1 MMNKTCKALSL
12 LAFIGGGALPL
23 QAQELSFSGE
33 LSLTARYY
41 EDDGLFFG
49 QPSSGVSYMPE
60 GRFSFRTDLGFADA
74 EFEVYGRADD
84 RTGSEL
90 FDIQKAY
97 LSRTGERW
105 SVLVGSDIVF
115 WGTTES
121 YNPVNIINQ
130 NDTFARFDETRK
142 LGQPMVNVNYE
153 SGALGTFSFYAL
165 LGFREPDLGTT
176 SSRPRFIVVPDD
188 DVAIFEKSTDKI
200 DFALRNTNT
209 VGIGNGSLD
218 YAISYFNGTD
228 RSPVF
233 LPGCANRRFPVSV
246 PTCNAVNRS
255 IVNSYAGLQPGS
267 PLPLAAQV
275 FLNAPAATQAF
286 LLSGASVGAVPYY
299 QEIEQVGLELAY
311 ATGNWV
317 WKFEGAQR
325 FAQNED
331 YFLGVAG
338 VEYRFNEAFGTP
350 GALTVAAEYTYDDR
364 SNLQPF
370 TVFDDDIFASVRYDF
385 NNRLAT
391 SITLSGLFDMGN
403 GGDVYTLDIS
413 SRLTDS
419 TQVSFSATQIDFGG
433 FTDPLSLLT
442 RDDYYELKFTYFF

>member
-1 MMNKTCKALSL
+1 MFKSL
-12 LAFIGGGALPL
+12 KLLGLVACVAGVGMPG
-23 QAQELSFSGE
+23 QAEELSFSGE

-49 QPSSGVSYMPE
+49 QPSSGTSYIPE
-60 GRFSFRTDLGFADA
+60 GRFGFRTDLGFAEA
-74 EFEVYGRADD
+74 EFEVYGRADS

-90 FDIQKAY
+90 VDIQKAY
-97 LSRTGERW
+97 LLTGGDRW

-115 WGTTES
+115 WGVAES

-130 NDTFARFDETRK
+130 NDNFGRFDETRK

-153 SGALGTFSFYAL
+153 SGALGTFSFYGL
-165 LGFREPDLGTT
+165 FGFREPDLGTT

-188 DVAIFEKSTDKI
+188 DVAIFEKSSDKI
-200 DFALRNTNT
+200 DFAFRNTNT

-218 YAISYFNGTD
+218 YAVSYFNGTD
-228 RSPVF
+228 RTPVF

-255 IVNSYAGLQPGS
+255 ILASYAGLRPGS
-267 PLPLAAQV
+267 QLPLAGQV
-275 FLNAPAATQAF
+275 FLNAPLPTQLF

-299 QEIEQVGLELAY
+299 QEIEQVGVELAY

-338 VEYRFNEAFGTP
+338 VEYRFNQAFGTP
-350 GALTVAAEYTYDDR
+350 GALTLAAEYTYDDR

-370 TVFDDDIFASVRYDF
+370 TVFDDDVFVSARYDF
-385 NNRLAT
+385 NNRLMS

-403 GGDVYTLDIS
+403 GGDVYMLDIS

-419 TQVSFSATQIDFGG
+419 TQISFSATQVDFGG
-433 FTDPLSLLT
+433 FFDPLSLLT
-442 RDDYYELKFTYFF
+442 RDDYYELKLTYFF